1 MVCWFRTYSES
12 SFKPASVKYFVK
24 CSTLCLLAGKSSW
37 NENLIWLNG
46 LQIIQKTHFPSSHR
60 LKMGKLPVIFSLS
73 VVKKVKN
80 EKSQTISLLSMLTFR
95 RLAATALI
103 SFSFI
108 HDLKSFTAK
117 AAETP
122 VEKQS
127 LFNRSTFLDS
137 NDFVSPCPLSEGP
150 AHRIIHFIPKPP
162 SATVYRR
169 IPIPLLYHL
178 LCTVSQ
184 VRFSWCV
191 KWEWRFLHLTGL
203 F

>member
-1 MVCWFRTYSES
+1 MVFKSLKKNKNKTLSLS
-12 SFKPASVKYFVK
+12 SQIKNGRA
-24 CSTLCLLAGKSSW
+24 AG
-37 NENLIWLNG
+37 
-46 LQIIQKTHFPSSHR
+46 T
-60 LKMGKLPVIFSLS
+60 FSLS

-127 LFNRSTFLDS
+127 LFNRSTFLGF

-150 AHRIIHFIPKPP
+150 AHRIIHFIPKLP
-162 SATVYRR
+162 SATVDQ
-169 IPIPLLYHL
+169 PISISLFCHL
-178 LCTVSQ
+178 LVVYC
-184 VRFSWCV
+184 
-191 KWEWRFLHLTGL
+191 
-203 F
+203 

>member
-37 NENLIWLNG
+37 NENLILLNG
-46 LQIIQKTHFPSSHR
+46 LQIVQEKHFPSSHR
-60 LKMGKLPVIFSLS
+60 LKMGKLSVTFSLS
-73 VVKKVKN
+73 AVKKVKN

-127 LFNRSTFLDS
+127 LLNRSTFLDF
-137 NDFVSPCPLSEGP
+137 NDFISPFPPSEGP
-150 AHRIIHFIPKPP
+150 AHRIIHYTPKPTPKLP
-162 SATVYRR
+162 SSTAYQP
-169 IPIPLLYHL
+169 IPISLFYHL
-178 LCTVSQ
+178 LAVYC
-184 VRFSWCV
+184 
-191 KWEWRFLHLTGL
+191 
-203 F
+203 

>member
-1 MVCWFRTYSES
+1 
-12 SFKPASVKYFVK
+12 
-24 CSTLCLLAGKSSW
+24 
-37 NENLIWLNG
+37 
-46 LQIIQKTHFPSSHR
+46 
-60 LKMGKLPVIFSLS
+60 MGKLPITFSLS

-127 LFNRSTFLDS
+127 LFNRSTFMDF

-150 AHRIIHFIPKPP
+150 AHRIIHFIPKPTPKPP
-162 SATVYRR
+162 SATVYQP

-178 LCTVSQ
+178 LVVYC
-184 VRFSWCV
+184 
-191 KWEWRFLHLTGL
+191 
-203 F
+203 